1 MMAKSSGFTLIEVL
15 LAMALFA
22 IAGVA
27 LLGTAGNSSGNLLY
41 LQQKTYAN
49 WVASNQLTEAV
60 LSEQWPPQNNKKG
73 KLELAKRDWF
83 WQQKVLKTTDNN
95 LRAIIIEVRL
105 KENDELPSAS
115 MMTYVAKPSK

>member
-1 MMAKSSGFTLIEVL
+1 MFARQGGFTLIEVL

-27 LLGTAGNSSGNLLY
+27 LLGTAANSGGNIQY
-41 LQQKTYAN
+41 LEQKSYAS

-60 LSEQWPPQNNKKG
+60 LSDRWPPQNNKKG
-73 KLELAKRDWF
+73 KVELADREWF

-95 LRAIIIEVRL
+95 LRAIIIEVRINE
-105 KENDELPSAS
+105 KDELPSAS
-115 MMTYVAKPSK
+115 FMTYVANPSQ